1 MGFDI
6 SRWWTPPKSKDPWT
20 AMTKGSTGGWAKPF
34 AKPATL
40 LPAAAALAAIP
51 FTGGVSAGFIPA
63 ILGAA
68 GAGIG
73 AIQGATT
80 GLWGK
85 PSGGSALKGA
95 GMGAVQGAG
104 VGAIGS
110 QFAPTAGNY
119 TASYA
124 NPTNY
129 NYAPYAS
136 SASEAGEIGGYGS
149 YLSGA
154 AGSGTV
160 VPAGLPANFGTY
172 GGAVNYGTGVGAGGS
187 AGNTIGSMFSSAIPE
202 AAAKTTGTSWLS
214 NLTKG
219 INPYQ
224 TAAGLGISAIPS
236 LMGGETPQI
245 PESQLFGNVTSRLLG
260 GKGITEAGQLGQEAL
275 KNRLTSQFE
284 PVPDEY
290 YNASTRRLNESFDKA
305 EENFAKQMQGLRP
318 GSNIQNDSAYRQ
330 GLNKLQTD
338 RSEQASAIA
347 ADLDYRR
354 EGDWLTRR
362 SQDITTALGLDQQTF
377 GDYLSLAQMDSQRL
391 ALNTG
396 ISMADAQ
403 AFKDIFGELGAM
415 FMKRGI
421 GVENPE
427 NVIQRMMSAIG
438 R

>member
-1 MGFDI
+1 MGFSLSKI
-6 SRWWTPPKSKDPWT
+6 FSMPKSKDVWT
-20 AMTKGSTGGWAKPF
+20 AATKGSTGGAFKWA

-73 AIQGATT
+73 AIQGGTT

-85 PSGGSALKGA
+85 PGAGSALKGA
-95 GMGAVQGAG
+95 GMGALQGAG
-104 VGAIGS
+104 VGALGS
-110 QFAPTAGNY
+110 QFAP
-119 TASYA
+119 
-124 NPTNY
+124 
-129 NYAPYAS
+129 S
-136 SASEAGEIGGYGS
+136 SG
-149 YLSGA
+149 LSVT
-154 AGSGTV
+154 GTYS
-160 VPAGLPANFGTY
+160 GLPAAYQGAGGMGGTASGVGTGASSYLPLSSYSPTSSYGNYSNIGYNTTGGTQFGNFS
-172 GGAVNYGTGVGAGGS
+172 NYGTTMGTKA
-187 AGNTIGSMFSSAIPE
+187 ATGNT
-202 AAAKTTGTSWLS
+202 SWMD
-214 NLTKG
+214 NLLKG

-354 EGDWLTRR
+354 EGDYLTRR

-377 GDYLSLAQMDSQRL
+377 AGYLSLAQMDSQRL